1 LVNYEKEKQMTKT
14 AVVVFSDPNSKSD
27 EALGRLFNALF
38 LVHDLQNKKQEVALI
53 FQGAGVRWLGEVVKP
68 DHPAHTLYSTVEKQ
82 TILAC
87 GGCGDVFGASKEVEA
102 SGVKISREL
111 PIPGTTGILSLAN
124 YIVDGYQ
131 IVNF

>member
-1 LVNYEKEKQMTKT
+1 MTKT

-27 EALGRLFNALF
+27 EALGRLLNALF
-38 LVHDLQNKKQEVALI
+38 LVHDLQNKKQEVVLI
-53 FQGAGVRWLGEVVKP
+53 FQGAGVRWLGEVVKT
-68 DHPAHTLYSTVEKQ
+68 DHPAHTLYKTVEKQ

-87 GGCGDVFGASKEVEA
+87 GGCGDAFGASKEVEE

-124 YIVDGYQ
+124 YIADGFQ

>member
-1 LVNYEKEKQMTKT
+1 VKNWKVTRSRSSRPE
-14 AVVVFSDPNSKSD
+14 NSYQTGLIWPQLKW
-27 EALGRLFNALF
+27 LY
-38 LVHDLQNKKQEVALI
+38 VA
-53 FQGAGVRWLGEVVKP
+53 ANS
-68 DHPAHTLYSTVEKQ
+68 HPAHTLYSTVEKQ